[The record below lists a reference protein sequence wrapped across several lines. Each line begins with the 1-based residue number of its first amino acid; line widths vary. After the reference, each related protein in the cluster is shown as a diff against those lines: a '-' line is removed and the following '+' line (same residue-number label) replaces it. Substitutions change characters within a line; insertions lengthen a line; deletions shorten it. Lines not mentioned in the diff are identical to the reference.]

1 MCLALSLVDSR
12 VHYPAVTRPPF
23 RPGWS
28 LLRRISGPGVIH
40 RWSNRVS
47 GLCLITPRIVQVR
60 DKKIVPEN
68 ATLFA
73 EPGFREYLTP
83 EEEWM
88 TDYLLD
94 SPFESPTLIITGRQ
108 DRVTGYQ
115 DAWDLIE
122 NIPRATFAVLDR
134 ASHFLSYCRAL
145 P

>member
-1 MCLALSLVDSR
+1 
-12 VHYPAVTRPPF
+12 
-23 RPGWS
+23 
-28 LLRRISGPGVIH
+28 
-40 RWSNRVS
+40 
-47 GLCLITPRIVQVR
+47 VQVR
-60 DKKIVPEN
+60 DKKIVPEH